1 MKFKFVEH
9 TADVGVEAYGESLEE
24 TFINA
29 ALGLFEIMTDTSKVE
44 EKEVREIK
52 AKGEDLKSLL
62 YDFLEQF
69 LILHDSENLIFT
81 KVVVKITNNEL
92 IGKVWGDV
100 FDSTKHEDRTQV
112 KAITYHDMSIEDK
125 KIFYLVD
132 I

>member
-24 TFINA
+24 TFSNA
-29 ALGLFEIMTDTSKVE
+29 ALGFFEIMTDTSKIE
-44 EKEVREIK
+44 EKETREIE

-81 KVVVKITNNEL
+81 RVEIKINGNEL
-92 IGKVWGDV
+92 VGKVWGDV